1 MARCVAHVA
10 ATPPLDPQRI
20 ATLWD
25 VLECHARTTPNT
37 VALEFEGRR
46 QSYGELLQSSSALA
60 HDLAARGLGRG
71 DRIGYLGKNND
82 RYFALLYAVARV
94 GAVMVPLNWRLA
106 HTEWV
111 FILGDANAAL
121 LFVDEDFIA
130 AGRSLTLALGL
141 PPAGEIPRVL
151 AKPQTKK
158 LSTKYPVGSDVV
170 FQVYTSG
177 TTGRPKG
184 AMLTHRNLLALRGP
198 GYAAGLEWF
207 PGPEDTS
214 LVVLPVAHIAGTAYA
229 LFGLYGGGRV
239 LIARDFDA
247 QQVLHLI
254 ETRGVS
260 HVLLAPAAMR
270 QVLDHAA
277 AVSTDFSRLRYIT
290 YGASPIAEA
299 LLQRA
304 IATFGCDFIQMYGM
318 TEVAGGVV
326 ALSPE
331 DHRAGNAERL
341 RSAGRAMPGVEIVIM
356 DEHGTAL
363 GPGQIGEIAVRSA
376 AVMSCYWQRPEATA
390 EVIVADGWLR
400 TGDIGRMDADGYV
413 FVLDRAKDMIVSG
426 GENVYP
432 AEVEN
437 AIFGHPD
444 VEDVAVIGVPSEH
457 WGEEV
462 MAIIVPRAGTAPDL
476 DSVARWARER
486 IAAYKVPKRLHLV
499 SELPRN
505 AGHKILRRVLREPYW
520 EGLQRRIN

>member
-1 MARCVAHVA
+1 M
-10 ATPPLDPQRI
+10 
-20 ATLWD
+20 
-25 VLECHARTTPNT
+25 
-37 VALEFEGRR
+37 
-46 QSYGELLQSSSALA
+46 
-60 HDLAARGLGRG
+60 
-71 DRIGYLGKNND
+71 
-82 RYFALLYAVARV
+82 LYAVARV
-94 GAVMVPLNWRLA
+94 GAVLVPLNWRLA
-106 HTEWV
+106 PEEWT

-121 LFVDEDFIA
+121 LFADEGFLDCGTLISDCTGFA
-130 AGRSLTLALGL
+130 ASGRDSEMRTT
-141 PPAGEIPRVL
+141 
-151 AKPQTKK
+151 PQTNEI
-158 LSTKYPVGSDVV
+158 STTLPVGSDVV
-170 FQVYTSG
+170 VQVYTSG

-198 GYAAGLEWF
+198 GYAAGLKWF
-207 PGPEDTS
+207 PGPGDTS

-239 LIARDFDA
+239 VITRDFDP
-247 QQVLHLI
+247 QQALHLI
-254 ETRGVS
+254 EVKGVS

-270 QVLDHAA
+270 QLLDHPAA
-277 AVSTDFSRLRYIT
+277 ASTDFSRLRYIT

-299 LLQRA
+299 LLLRA

-318 TEVAGGVV
+318 TEAAGGVV

-331 DHRAGNAERL
+331 DHRSGNAERL

-363 GPGQIGEIAVRSA
+363 APGQIGEIAVRSA
-376 AVMSCYWQRPEATA
+376 AVMPCYWQRPEATA

-476 DSVARWARER
+476 DSVARWARAR
-486 IAAYKVPKRLHLV
+486 IAAFKVPKRLHLV
-499 SELPRN
+499 AELPRN
-505 AGHKILRRVLREPYW
+505 AGNKILRRVLREPYW